1 MRCWYLLVV
10 AGLAA
15 LAVGM
20 PAGAGSSAAANGKIV
35 FESTRGGNPDIYV
48 MESDGTSIQRLTEDS
63 AQDSAPH
70 WSPDGSSIYFASDRN
85 ERWQLFRMTAEGAGQ
100 KPIPIK
106 SPTASAPFAPRVSAD
121 GTLIAFESF
130 DQFGHATV
138 HVASVNG
145 GTERNLTP
153 SGLEDRAPNWA
164 PVGDQII
171 LSRGSPATGVYALYI
186 VDTSNGSS
194 QKLTAPPAG
203 ASDSEPA
210 WSPSGSQIA
219 FTRIKR
225 SGNYDVYSMPAT
237 PLAKVRR
244 LTTDPAEDGGPVWS
258 PDETK
263 ILFRSSRSGSYELWT
278 MNADGSQQTELTPDP
293 KGIDVAADWAP
304 QQAGAFTTPGP
315 PFPRALARAA
325 NFYCVTPPGA
335 APTTGGHDVINGT
348 PFDDF
353 LCGGGGPDAIH
364 GGDGNDQIDGG
375 SGNDRRTNGGILA
388 GDAGDDLIFARAL
401 SAPTGDCDYIDGGS
415 GLNTAWVDTSTVP
428 CGKTTRHKDVW
439 VNVSVTRPP

>member
-1 MRCWYLLVV
+1 
-10 AGLAA
+10 
-15 LAVGM
+15 
-20 PAGAGSSAAANGKIV
+20 
-35 FESTRGGNPDIYV
+35 
-48 MESDGTSIQRLTEDS
+48 
-63 AQDSAPH
+63 
-70 WSPDGSSIYFASDRN
+70 
-85 ERWQLFRMTAEGAGQ
+85 MTAEGADQ
-100 KPIPIK
+100 ESIPIK
-106 SPTASAPFAPRVSAD
+106 SRTAFAPFAPRVSAD
-121 GTLIAFESF
+121 GTLVAFESF
-130 DQFGHATV
+130 DPFGHATV
-138 HVASVNG
+138 HVVSVNG
-145 GTERNLTP
+145 GAERNLTP
-153 SGLEDRAPNWA
+153 SGLEDRAPSWA
-164 PVGDQII
+164 PAGDQIV
-171 LSRGSPATGVYALYI
+171 LSRGSLTTGVYALYI
-186 VDTSNGSS
+186 VDTSNGTA
-194 QKLTAPPAG
+194 QQLTTPPPG

-210 WSPSGSQIA
+210 WSSSGSQIA

-225 SGNYDVYSMPAT
+225 SGNYDVYSIQTT
-237 PLAKVRR
+237 PSAKVRR

-304 QQAGAFTTPGP
+304 QQVRAFTTPRRSS
-315 PFPRALARAA
+315 PRALARAA

-353 LCGGGGPDAIH
+353 LCGGGGPDALH

-401 SAPTGDCDYIDGGS
+401 SAPTGDCDYVDGGS